1 MKLGRREKLL
11 LILLVV
17 FGTLLVIKST
27 VEGFEITDDMS
38 ASEKLFYEWVQEK
51 QAASYDGK
59 LYQSG
64 IFSIKLIS
72 ITERTQEGKA
82 YYVAKLRKYIFKVV
96 PFSDVFIK
104 EEKDKFNLGVS
115 NE

>member
-1 MKLGRREKLL
+1 MTLGRREKLL

-27 VEGFEITDDMS
+27 VEGLEVTDDMS
-38 ASEKLFYEWVQEK
+38 AGETAFYEWVQDK
-51 QAASYDGK
+51 QSESYDGK

-64 IFSIKLIS
+64 VCSIKVIS
-72 ITERTQEGKA
+72 ITERTQEGQV